1 MASSAELVPGAGR
14 RKVTKKL
21 LSPTIEPVAEGVW
34 ALRGGGPPKRTMNVY
49 LLQDGDGFTAYDGG
63 IHGMAEPIKEAA
75 KQLGGEVKRMVLGHA
90 HEDHR
95 GAASDMGVPIL
106 CHPDERRDAERELA
120 WNDDRGMDLSKLDN
134 PVMRFAIKRLLG
146 VWDGGPV
153 KIADTVTDGDE
164 VAGFKVVPTP
174 GHAPGQISLWRESDR
189 LALVSDTLYT
199 LDPAKVTTP
208 YGGPRIPHP
217 AFTPDR
223 ESARDSILRIAAL
236 EPKAVWAGHADP
248 VTGDCKAQLEHAAAT
263 TY

>member
-1 MASSAELVPGAGR
+1 MASEIPGAGR
-14 RKVTKKL
+14 RKVERKL
-21 LSPTIEPVAEGVW
+21 LSPTIEPVADGVW
-34 ALRGGGPPKRTMNVY
+34 VIRGGGPPKRTMNVY
-49 LLQDGDGFTAYDGG
+49 VLQDGDGFTSFDGG
-63 IHGMAEPIKEAA
+63 IHGMAGAIKEAA

-95 GAASDMGVPIL
+95 GAAPDMGVPIL
-106 CHPDERRDAERELA
+106 CHPDERRDAERELQP
-120 WNDDRGMDLSKLDN
+120 NDDRGFDFSKMESLVLRT
-134 PVMRFAIKRLLG
+134 VMPRLLK

-153 KIADTVTDGDE
+153 KIADTLSEGDE

-174 GHAPGQISLWRESDR
+174 GHAPGQIALFRESDR

-199 LDPAKVTTP
+199 LDPDSVRTP

-223 ESARDSILRIAAL
+223 DSARDSILRIAAL
-236 EPKAVWAGHADP
+236 EPKAVWAGHANP
-248 VTGDCKAQLEHAAAT
+248 VTGDCRAQLEHAAAT

>member
-1 MASSAELVPGAGR
+1 MPEIAGAGR
-14 RKVTKKL
+14 RKVTSKL

-34 ALRGGGPPKRTMNVY
+34 VVRGGGPPKRTMNVY
-49 LLQDGDGFTAYDGG
+49 LLQEDDGFTLYDAG
-63 IHGMAEPIKEAA
+63 IHGMAEPLHEAA
-75 KQLGGEVKRMVLGHA
+75 KQLGGEIKRCVLGHA

-95 GAASDMGVPIL
+95 GSAPDLGVPVI
-106 CHPDERRDAERELA
+106 CHETERRDAERELS
-120 WNDDRGMDLSKLDN
+120 WDDDRGIDLSKLES
-134 PVMRFAIKRLLG
+134 PVIKPLIKRLLK

-153 KIADTVTDGDE
+153 KIADTLAEGDE
-164 VAGFKVVPTP
+164 IAGFTVKETP
-174 GHAPGQISLWRESDR
+174 GHAPGQIALWRESDR

-199 LDPAKVTTP
+199 LDPDSVRTP

-223 ESARDSILRIAAL
+223 DSARDSILKIAAL
-236 EPKAVWAGHADP
+236 EPREVWAGHADP

>member
-1 MASSAELVPGAGR
+1 MASEIPGAQR
-14 RKVTKKL
+14 RKVQSKL

-34 ALRGGGPPKRTMNVY
+34 AIRGGGPPKRTMNVY

-63 IHGMAEPIKEAA
+63 IHGMAPAIKEAA

-95 GAASDMGVPIL
+95 GAAPDMGVPIL
-106 CHPDERRDAERELA
+106 CHPDERRDAERELS
-120 WNDDRGMDLSKLDN
+120 WNDDRGMDLTKLES

-146 VWDGGPV
+146 IWDGGPV
-153 KIADTVTDGDE
+153 KIADTVSDGDE
-164 VAGFKVVPTP
+164 IASFKVVPTP
-174 GHAPGQISLWRESDR
+174 GHAPGQISLFRESDR

-223 ESARDSILRIAAL
+223 DAARNSILRIAAL
-236 EPKAVWAGHADP
+236 EPRAVWAGHADP